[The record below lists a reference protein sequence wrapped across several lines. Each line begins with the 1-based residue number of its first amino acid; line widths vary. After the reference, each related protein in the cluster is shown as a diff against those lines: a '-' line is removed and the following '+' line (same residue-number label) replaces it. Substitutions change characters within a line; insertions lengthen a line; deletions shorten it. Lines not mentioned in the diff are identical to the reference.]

1 MQGAALTTRAHFGGL
16 GPHLATQGNPG
27 TIFHWNSD
35 SKASP
40 QTSRVSDAVRRVRV
54 QREGCQG
61 RLCTE
66 ITPSVSPT
74 ALLRLRGE
82 AKGRR

>member
-1 MQGAALTTRAHFGGL
+1 MQGAALTTRAHFCGL

-40 QTSRVSDAVRRVRV
+40 QTSRVSDAVRRVGV
-54 QREGCQG
+54 QREGLSG
-61 RLCTE
+61 KTLHRNHPFRL
-66 ITPSVSPT
+66 PT